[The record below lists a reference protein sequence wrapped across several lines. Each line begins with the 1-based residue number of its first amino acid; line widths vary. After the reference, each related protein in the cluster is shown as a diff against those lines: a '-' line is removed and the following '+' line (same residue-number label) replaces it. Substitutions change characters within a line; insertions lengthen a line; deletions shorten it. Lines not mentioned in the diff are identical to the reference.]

1 LRLEPWWFCHRFET
15 GHRLVL
21 VLTSE
26 AFPNFARVLGTGEPD
41 KDATRLIAAH
51 QTLFHDPEHP
61 SRLIFW
67 SQPQG
72 ADAE

>member
-1 LRLEPWWFCHRFET
+1 
-15 GHRLVL
+15 

-41 KDATRLIAAH
+41 KHATRLIAAH
-51 QTLFHDPEHP
+51 QTLFHDPQHP

-67 SQPQG
+67 SQTQG
-72 ADAE
+72 GDAE